1 MWFAGHE
8 VRRHTGKSD
17 GEIIE
22 ALEVG
27 IWKCNS
33 IKDQRYLLTCI
44 EARREL

>member
-1 MWFAGHE
+1 VWLAGNE

-22 ALEVG
+22 ALEFG
-27 IWKCNS
+27 IWKGNP

-44 EARREL
+44 EALRKL